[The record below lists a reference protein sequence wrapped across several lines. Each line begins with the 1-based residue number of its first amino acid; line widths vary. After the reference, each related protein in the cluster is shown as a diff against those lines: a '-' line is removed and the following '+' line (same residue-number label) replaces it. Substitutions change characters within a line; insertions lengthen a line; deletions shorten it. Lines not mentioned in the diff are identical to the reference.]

1 MTSQNGA
8 MASPFRAEPRVL
20 TVLHGAS
27 VLLQPP
33 LFSLSVVSSSLQ
45 HHQLQYA
52 RLPCP
57 SPSPGACSNSCPL
70 SWWCHPTISS
80 SVVPFSS
87 CPQSFLAS
95 GSFPISWL
103 FTSPIHTLISLLH
116 PLFFSL
122 CSGCSSLLAVPFF
135 LLFLPSSDT
144 SGHTLWTLSLQPP
157 STLLSSW

>member
-70 SWWCHPTISS
+70 RWWCHPTISS
-80 SVVPFSS
+80 SVAPFSS
-87 CPQSFLAS
+87 CLQSFPES
-95 GSFPISWL
+95 GSFPMSQL
-103 FTSPIHTLISLLH
+103 FRSDDQSMGASALASILPMKIQGWFLLGLTGLISLQSKGLSRVFSSTTIRKYQ
-116 PLFFSL
+116 FF
-122 CSGCSSLLAVPFF
+122 VTQ
-135 LLFLPSSDT
+135 PSI
-144 SGHTLWTLSLQPP
+144 
-157 STLLSSW
+157 